1 MEPEKSRE
9 QLLLAEIE
17 SLRSRLTE
25 PEATLSAIRS
35 GEVDAFVVSEQA
47 GDRVY
52 ALRNADP
59 PFRVMVEGMQEG
71 AATVDRSGTILYAN
85 AQLCRLLGR
94 PAETLRGS
102 FLREFLAP
110 EEASLFEDLV
120 AKGGG
125 RAELGFRS
133 DRGQPFPAQVAV
145 NAVSDEGISAYCLIV
160 TDLTEQK
167 RQTATAAAEETW
179 REANRRKDE
188 FLAILSHEL
197 RNPLAAIGN
206 ANAMLQRLSL
216 GEQRVRRAAELI
228 DRQVHHLSRMVDDL
242 LDVSRIAQ
250 GKIELRKETFDLAAL
265 VSRLVE
271 SQRLRADRL
280 RSIRLSL
287 PEEPFLVFA
296 DATRL
301 SQVVTNLLN
310 NAEKFT
316 QENGRIDVELV
327 RRGRDGVLTVSDDGI
342 GIPPENLE
350 RIFDLYAQG
359 ERPPAPMEVGLG
371 IGLTL
376 VRNLVELHGGDVRA
390 ASEGVGRG
398 SRFLVSLPIG
408 ADQQTR
414 SSTSDGASA
423 SESVSASRVLIVEDH
438 SDSAEGLAAL
448 LRISGLE
455 VEIARDGPSALG
467 RCRDFRPDLVLLDI
481 GLPGMDGYEV
491 GRRLRELLGPD
502 ARIVALTGY
511 GHDEDRRRAS
521 EAGIDGHVLKPI
533 RPEAIETLLRRAKRD
548 G

>member
-52 ALRNADP
+52 ALRSADP
-59 PFRVMVEGMQEG
+59 PFRVMVEEMREG
-71 AATVDRSGTILYAN
+71 AATLDRMGTILYAN
-85 AQLCRLLGR
+85 AQLSRLLGR
-94 PAETLRGS
+94 PTETLRGS

-110 EEASLFEDLV
+110 EEAKLFEDLLV
-120 AKGGG
+120 KGGG
-125 RAELGFRS
+125 RAELGFCS
-133 DRGQPFPAQVAV
+133 DRGQSFPAQVAMSP
-145 NAVSDEGISAYCLIV
+145 VSDEGVSAYCLIV

-206 ANAMLQRLSL
+206 ANAMLQRLASDDP
-216 GEQRVRRAAELI
+216 RVRRASELI
-228 DRQVHHLSRMVDDL
+228 DRQVHHLGRMVDDL
-242 LDVSRIAQ
+242 LDVSRVAQ
-250 GKIELRKETFDLAAL
+250 GKIELRKEVFDLAAL

-271 SQRLRADRL
+271 SQRLRGHRP

-287 PEEPFLVFA
+287 PEEPFLVFG
-296 DATRL
+296 DTTRL

-316 QENGRIDVELV
+316 RENGRIDVELARQGPDAALV
-327 RRGRDGVLTVSDDGI
+327 VSDDGI

-359 ERPPAPMEVGLG
+359 ERPTAPMEGGLG
-371 IGLTL
+371 IGLTI
-376 VRNLVELHGGDVRA
+376 VRNLVELHGGEVRA
-390 ASEGVGRG
+390 VSEGVGQG
-398 SRFLVSLPIG
+398 SRFLVSLPIL
-408 ADQQTR
+408 ADAQTR
-414 SSTSDGASA
+414 SSTSGGAPA
-423 SESVSASRVLIVEDH
+423 SESVSASRVLVVEDH
-438 SDSAEGLAAL
+438 ADSAEGLAAL

-455 VEIARDGPSALG
+455 VEIATDGPSALA

-491 GRRLRELLGPD
+491 GRRLRELLGSD

-511 GHDEDRRRAS
+511 GHDEDRRLAS
-521 EAGIDGHVLKPI
+521 EAGIDEHVLKPI
-533 RPEAIETLLRRAKRD
+533 RPEAIETLLRRTKRD